1 MSPKQEKFLIG
12 LTGNIGTGK
21 SVVRRMLGHLGAYGI
36 DADALGHRAIMKGAP
51 GYQSVVDTFGH
62 WILDKDGNID
72 RRKLAKI
79 VFEDPSALDELE
91 SIVHPLVSRAI
102 DILVQRTPHQIV
114 VVEAIKLFESDLVSK
129 CDTSWVTYTPEAMQV
144 QRLTERRGMSDM
156 EALSRIKQQSSQ
168 KKKISQADLV
178 IVNDSSFE
186 KVWKQVYSAWNKLS
200 VNVTAEREAEIAA
213 TESTISTDELL
224 RVKRATPAHANEI
237 AKLLNEIGKPALT
250 YDRMAVMES
259 FGEKAF
265 LLLYDNPRDELIG
278 VLSWQVENLV
288 ARVYDIFLKPDV
300 PEAAAVM
307 QFLKRVED
315 DAKSLQAEMC
325 MLFMDKNSE
334 LSLKTFPSLGYDR
347 SNADDMESSSWI
359 EAAKDP
365 LGKGKLLF
373 VKELRTDRVLKPL

>member
-1 MSPKQEKFLIG
+1 MSPSQEKFLIG

-51 GYQSVVDTFGH
+51 GYQAVVDTFGRY
-62 WILDKDGNID
+62 ILDKAGNID
-72 RRKLAKI
+72 RKKLARI
-79 VFEDPSALDELE
+79 VFEDVDALEALE
-91 SIVHPLVSRAI
+91 SIIHPLVSRAI

-114 VVEAIKLFESDLVSK
+114 VIEAIKLFDSDLSSK
-129 CDTSWVTYTPEAMQV
+129 CDTVWVTYTPEAMQV
-144 QRLTERRGMSDM
+144 QRLSERRGMSDM

-168 KKKISQADLV
+168 KDKIAKADLV
-178 IVNDSSFE
+178 VVNDSSFE
-186 KVWKQVYSAWNKLS
+186 KVWKQVYNAWNKLS
-200 VNVTAEREAEIAA
+200 VNVEAEKEAERAA
-213 TESTISTDELL
+213 TSSSISTDELL

-265 LLLYDNPRDELIG
+265 LLLYDNPRNELIG

-288 ARVYDIFLKPDV
+288 ARVYDIFLKPDL

-307 QFLKRVED
+307 QFLKRVEE
-315 DAKSLQAEMC
+315 DAKSLQAEMS
-325 MLFMDKNSE
+325 MLFIDKKSVI
-334 LSLKTFPSLGYDR
+334 SLKIFPSLGYER
-347 SNADDMESSSWI
+347 NNAEDLESSSWI
-359 EAAKDP
+359 EAAKDR
-365 LGKGKLLF
+365 LGQGKLLF

>member
-1 MSPKQEKFLIG
+1 MSPSQEKFLIG

-51 GYQSVVDTFGH
+51 GYQAVVDTFGRY
-62 WILDKDGNID
+62 ILDKAGNID
-72 RRKLAKI
+72 RKKLARI
-79 VFEDPSALDELE
+79 VFEDVDALEALE
-91 SIVHPLVSRAI
+91 SIIHPLVSRAI

-114 VVEAIKLFESDLVSK
+114 VIEAIKLFDSDLSSK
-129 CDTSWVTYTPEAMQV
+129 CDTVWVTYTPEAMQV
-144 QRLTERRGMSDM
+144 QRLSERRGMSDM

-168 KKKISQADLV
+168 KDKIAKADLV
-178 IVNDSSFE
+178 VVNDSSFE
-186 KVWKQVYSAWNKLS
+186 KVWKQVYNAWNKLS
-200 VNVTAEREAEIAA
+200 VNVEAEKEAERAA
-213 TESTISTDELL
+213 TSSSISTDELL

-265 LLLYDNPRDELIG
+265 LLLYDNPRNELIG

-288 ARVYDIFLKPDV
+288 ARVYDIFLKPDL

-307 QFLKRVED
+307 QFLKRVEE

-325 MLFMDKNSE
+325 MLFIDKKSE
-334 LSLKTFPSLGYDR
+334 ISLKIFPSLGYER
-347 SNADDMESSSWI
+347 NNAEDLESSSWI
-359 EAAKDP
+359 EAAKDR
-365 LGKGKLLF
+365 LGQGKLLF

>member
-1 MSPKQEKFLIG
+1 MSPTKEKFLIG

-51 GYQSVVDTFGH
+51 GYQAVVDTFGRY
-62 WILDKDGNID
+62 ILDKSGNID
-72 RRKLAKI
+72 RKKLARI
-79 VFEDPSALDELE
+79 VFEDQDALAELE
-91 SIVHPLVSRAI
+91 SIIHPLVSRAI

-114 VVEAIKLFESDLVSK
+114 VVEAIKLFDSDLSSK
-129 CDTSWVTYTPEAMQV
+129 CDTVWVTYTPETMQV

-168 KKKISQADLV
+168 KDKIAKADLV
-178 IVNDSSFE
+178 VVNDSSFE

-200 VNVTAEREAEIAA
+200 VNVEAEKEAERAA
-213 TESTISTDELL
+213 TSSSISTDELL
-224 RVKRATPAHANEI
+224 RVKRATPAHADEI
-237 AKLLNEIGKPALT
+237 ATLLNEIGKAALT

-265 LLLYDNPRDELIG
+265 LLLYDNPRNELIG

-288 ARVYDIFLKPDV
+288 ARVYDIFIKPDV

-307 QFLKRVED
+307 QFLKRVEE

-325 MLFMDKNSE
+325 MLFIDKNSKI
-334 LSLKTFPSLGYDR
+334 SLKIFPSLGYER
-347 SNADDMESSSWI
+347 NNAADLESSSWI
-359 EAAKDP
+359 EAAKDR
-365 LGKGKLLF
+365 LGQGKLLF

>member
-1 MSPKQEKFLIG
+1 MSPSQEKFLIG

-51 GYQSVVDTFGH
+51 GYQAVVDTFGRY
-62 WILDKDGNID
+62 ILDKEGNID
-72 RRKLAKI
+72 RKKLARI
-79 VFEDPSALDELE
+79 VFEDVTALEALE
-91 SIVHPLVSRAI
+91 SIIHPLVSRAI

-114 VVEAIKLFESDLVSK
+114 VIEAIKLFDSDLASK
-129 CDTSWVTYTPEAMQV
+129 CDTVWVTYTPEAMQV
-144 QRLTERRGMSDM
+144 QRLSERRGMSDM

-168 KKKISQADLV
+168 KDKIAKADLV
-178 IVNDSSFE
+178 VVNDSSFE
-186 KVWKQVYSAWNKLS
+186 KVWKQVYNAWNKLS
-200 VNVTAEREAEIAA
+200 VNVEAEKEAERAA
-213 TESTISTDELL
+213 TSSSISTDELL

-237 AKLLNEIGKPALT
+237 AKLLNEIGKPAIT

-265 LLLYDNPRDELIG
+265 LLLYDNPRNELIG

-288 ARVYDIFLKPDV
+288 ARVYDIFIKPDV

-307 QFLKRVED
+307 QFLKRVEE

-325 MLFMDKNSE
+325 MLFIDKKSE
-334 LSLKTFPSLGYDR
+334 ISLKIFPSLGYER
-347 SNADDMESSSWI
+347 NNAEDLESSSWI
-359 EAAKDP
+359 EAANDR
-365 LGKGKLLF
+365 LGQGKLLF